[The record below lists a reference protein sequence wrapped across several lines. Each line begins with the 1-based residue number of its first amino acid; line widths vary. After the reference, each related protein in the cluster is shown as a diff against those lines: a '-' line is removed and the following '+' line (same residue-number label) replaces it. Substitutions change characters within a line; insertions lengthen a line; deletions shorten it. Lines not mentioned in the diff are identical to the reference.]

1 MHENVLLLNEYPL
14 YFFGYF
20 FSFRLLNETGSKL
33 SSLILTGNT
42 DVGTI
47 EAGSLLTAVKDSRTL
62 RTLNLSACGVK
73 SPLGVTFFDSFR
85 TLASQNL
92 GCLNKLDLSHNLLTV
107 TDREQLADKWN
118 SSCSEDNF
126 ACLENTLCMFTK

>member
-1 MHENVLLLNEYPL
+1 M
-14 YFFGYF
+14 
-20 FSFRLLNETGSKL
+20 
-33 SSLILTGNT
+33 
-42 DVGTI
+42 GTI
-47 EAGSLLTAVKDSRTL
+47 EAASLLTVVKDSRTL

-73 SPLGVTFFDSFR
+73 SPLGATFFDSFR

>member
-1 MHENVLLLNEYPL
+1 M
-14 YFFGYF
+14 
-20 FSFRLLNETGSKL
+20 
-33 SSLILTGNT
+33 
-42 DVGTI
+42 GTI
-47 EAGSLLTAVKDSRTL
+47 EAASLLTAVKDSRTL

-85 TLASQNL
+85 TLASHNL